1 MRSATE
7 TSLGKGHLFWSG
19 RLRGL
24 FSGLGYAVTL
34 TLFLAIS
41 WSLETH
47 VNDLPNLSALEGL
60 RRIAVTG
67 VQHAAATLP
76 MVPLLILVLN
86 IGPRRALKRAAW
98 LMAAIAAMALWS
110 SFYML
115 NGVHDPAWPGYF
127 TERLLAAALVAAA
140 CLYRGSMRGAVGTLM
155 RTQIESATLTV
166 ELERARLQ
174 MLRSQIEPHFLFNSL
189 ANVRRLAHIDR
200 TAAVEMLDNLMRYL
214 AAALPKLRQD
224 DSPLAEEMQLI
235 DAYLSIFRV
244 RMGARLSY
252 AVALPPDLA
261 AQRVPTMMLLTLV
274 ENALKHGINPV
285 VEGGFIRVSAV
296 RSGTALILKVADS
309 GTGITTQ
316 QDHGSGAGLANVR
329 LRLKM
334 QYGEAAVLSLAHAEP
349 RGVVATISL
358 PMGQAL

>member
-1 MRSATE
+1 MMFGAIELPGRT
-7 TSLGKGHLFWSG
+7 TPFWSA

-24 FSGLGYAVTL
+24 FSGLGYAFAL
-34 TLFLAIS
+34 TLFMAIS

-47 VNDLPNLSALEGL
+47 VNDLPNISALEGL

-67 VQHAAATLP
+67 VQQAAATLP
-76 MVPLLILVLN
+76 ILPLLILVLN
-86 IGPRRALKRAAW
+86 IAPRGAVRRAAW
-98 LMAAIAAMALWS
+98 LVLAIVLMALWS
-110 SFYML
+110 ALYML
-115 NGVHDPAWPGYF
+115 GGVHDPSWPGYF

-140 CLYRGSMRGAVGTLM
+140 CLYRGSMRGAAGTLM
-155 RTQIESATLTV
+155 RTQIESATLTA

-174 MLRSQIEPHFLFNSL
+174 MLRSQIEPHFLFNTL
-189 ANVRRLAHIDR
+189 ANVRRLARIDR
-200 TAAVEMLDNLMRYL
+200 GAAVEMLDNLMRYL

-224 DSPLAEEMQLI
+224 DSPLAEEMQLV

-261 AQRVPTMMLLTLV
+261 AMRVPTMMLLTLV
-274 ENALKHGINPV
+274 ENALKHGINQV
-285 VEGGFIRVSAV
+285 VEGGFIRVSAA
-296 RSGTALILKVADS
+296 RAGSTLILKVADS
-309 GTGITTQ
+309 GSGITTQ
-316 QDHGSGAGLANVR
+316 QDHGTGAGLANVR

-349 RGVVATISL
+349 RGVVAAISL
-358 PMGQAL
+358 PIGRAL

>member
-1 MRSATE
+1 MRFAAE
-7 TSLGKGHLFWSG
+7 VSLGKGRLFWSG

-24 FSGLGYAVTL
+24 FSGLGYALAL
-34 TLFLAIS
+34 TSFLAIS

-47 VNDLPNLSALEGL
+47 VNDLPNISALEGL

-67 VQHAAATLP
+67 LQQAAATLP
-76 MVPLLILVLN
+76 MLPLLILVLN
-86 IGPRRALKRAAW
+86 IAPRGAVKRAAW
-98 LMAAIAAMALWS
+98 LAVAIVLMAVWS
-110 SFYML
+110 TLYML
-115 NGVHDPAWPGYF
+115 DGAHDPRRPGYF
-127 TERLLAAALVAAA
+127 TERLIAAALVAAA
-140 CLYRGSMRGAVGTLM
+140 CLYRGSMRGAAGTLI
-155 RTQIESATLTV
+155 RTQIESATLTA

-174 MLRSQIEPHFLFNSL
+174 MLRSQIEPHFLFNTL
-189 ANVRRLAHIDR
+189 ANVRRLARIDR
-200 TAAVEMLDNLMRYL
+200 SAAVEMLDNLMRYL

-224 DSPLAEEMQLI
+224 DSPLAEEMQLV

-244 RMGARLSY
+244 RMGTRLSY

-261 AQRVPTMMLLTLV
+261 EMRVPTMMLLTLV

-285 VEGGFIRVSAV
+285 IEGGFIRVSAA
-296 RSGTALILKVADS
+296 RAGSALILKVADS
-309 GTGITTQ
+309 GSGITTQ

-349 RGVVATISL
+349 RGVVAAISL
-358 PMGQAL
+358 PIGQAS